1 VKRRY
6 VKNNSKRTHIL
17 NILNVRMF
25 AHVWI
30 LATLRKQ
37 VQTLEGTATADKCVT
52 AVHTLS

>member
-1 VKRRY
+1 
-6 VKNNSKRTHIL
+6 
-17 NILNVRMF
+17 MF